1 MVPATQRIY
10 LNNNKNYMVHTH
22 IYIYMS
28 ISKILCNADRIQTNY
43 SLLENLGAF
52 ILEPVSDMIMADICN
67 NNYINVS
74 CLRLSHV
81 HVLK

>member
-1 MVPATQRIY
+1 
-10 LNNNKNYMVHTH
+10 
-22 IYIYMS
+22 MS
-28 ISKILCNADRIQTNY
+28 ISKILCNADLILTNY
-43 SLLENLGAF
+43 SLLEYLGAF

-67 NNYINVS
+67 NNYFNIS

>member
-1 MVPATQRIY
+1 
-10 LNNNKNYMVHTH
+10 
-22 IYIYMS
+22 MS
-28 ISKILCNADRIQTNY
+28 ISKMLCNADRILTNY

-67 NNYINVS
+67 NNYINVL

>member
-1 MVPATQRIY
+1 MVKHLLIGNIRYQDESES
-10 LNNNKNYMVHTH
+10 L
-22 IYIYMS
+22 
-28 ISKILCNADRIQTNY
+28 LCNADLILTNY
-43 SLLENLGAF
+43 SLLEYLSAF

-67 NNYINVS
+67 NNYINIS

>member
-1 MVPATQRIY
+1 
-10 LNNNKNYMVHTH
+10 
-22 IYIYMS
+22 MS
-28 ISKILCNADRIQTNY
+28 ISKILCNADRI
-43 SLLENLGAF
+43 LKIIAF
-52 ILEPVSDMIMADICN
+52 ILEHVSDMIMADICN

>member
-1 MVPATQRIY
+1 
-10 LNNNKNYMVHTH
+10 
-22 IYIYMS
+22 MS
-28 ISKILCNADRIQTNY
+28 ISTVLCNADLILTNY
-43 SLLENLGAF
+43 SLLEYLGVF

-74 CLRLSHV
+74 CLPLSRV

>member
-1 MVPATQRIY
+1 
-10 LNNNKNYMVHTH
+10 
-22 IYIYMS
+22 MS
-28 ISKILCNADRIQTNY
+28 ISKILCNADRILTNY

-52 ILEPVSDMIMADICN
+52 ILEPVSDIIMADICN

-81 HVLK
+81 HDLK

>member
-1 MVPATQRIY
+1 
-10 LNNNKNYMVHTH
+10 
-22 IYIYMS
+22 MS
-28 ISKILCNADRIQTNY
+28 ISKILCNADRILTNY

-67 NNYINVS
+67 HNYINVS